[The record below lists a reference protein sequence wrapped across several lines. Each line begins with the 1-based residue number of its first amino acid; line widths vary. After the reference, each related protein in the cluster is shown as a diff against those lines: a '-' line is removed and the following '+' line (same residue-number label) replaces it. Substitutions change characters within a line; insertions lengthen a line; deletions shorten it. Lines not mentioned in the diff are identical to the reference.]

1 MINPNNFLIGEIPN
15 LNPYSQQYSSFWRAE
30 LIKCLGKWITPTLY
44 FFVNHWYIK
53 ISKDKSKVQSLPSLR
68 DIDWERA
75 YLYEEAKGFSGFEDD
90 TMLHCNRGYMEGVD
104 PKGRSYVSAREY
116 LRLIHP
122 KSLGRPLYENP
133 SMNIIELGGRGYGKD
148 IEENT
153 TLYTKYGKVKIKDIN
168 IGDEIFDSDG
178 LLTKVV
184 NKKHYNDQI
193 QYKVVLKDGRSLIC
207 GAGHLWGIMD
217 NKGKYK
223 VLELREILKDYKKVS
238 ENRIDYK
245 YFVPYTKPLQYDTKE
260 LPIDPYFLGL
270 WLGDGNSHN
279 IGITTIDEEIK
290 SYVEKIAV
298 INKLNINVYLNSK
311 NTCPTYI
318 LNNDRKS
325 FELRNTFNKL
335 NLFNNK
341 HIPEIYFEASVDQR
355 LELLRGLLDTD
366 GSIQKRG
373 NIEFSNSNENIIK
386 GIERLLKSLG
396 IRYTIS
402 ERIPSYKH
410 KNELKNGKLTYR
422 VNIISSLDIFKL
434 TRKRERL
441 NHNLSSY
448 SKGNREKVAIADIQE
463 LGVKPSVCIAVDNES
478 KLFVAGDDYIV
489 THNSYWVAACASHVF
504 LFDGASSYREYREDK
519 PSSEVVLSAQ
529 AQDYIST
536 LVQHTYYGLN
546 RLRGSIQKG
555 KDYFPPPLAK
565 EYSGSLSPNKFLLQE
580 KEVKKG
586 GSWVKE
592 GSTSKMH
599 CRIIGDDPFVS
610 NGTRSKLIIIDETGF
625 VPLLEEVFGSCKA
638 TTLNDSFKFGVIWA
652 TGTGGEMEGKGS
664 IATKKIFYDPES
676 YDCLSFQDEWENTG
690 KIGLF
695 VPGYYKRNECRDENG
710 ILDIEKA
717 RGYDLNERAK
727 LEKSP
732 SVVPLQIEKMN
743 TPLVPSEVFLS
754 KSGNKFP
761 VNDLKAQLAY
771 VESSNDEMLKGVI
784 GTMIWSPETNKPE
797 FKPDSSLKEVI
808 YPVNPKN
815 DNTGCV
821 VIYEVPQLLP
831 FGTYV
836 AGIDPYAQDETTES
850 VSVGTCYIMKR
861 KVLGYTTQDQIVAKY
876 VGRPES
882 LNTWMEQVRRL
893 LIYYGGLGLYEN
905 NYNHLKGHM
914 ELKNSLKFLAN
925 TPTVFK
931 SSTNE
936 SKVLYGIRMTKD
948 VKPEA
953 ELYLKN
959 WLEEEV
965 EEGQMNLH
973 YILDKHLLKELIAY
987 SDTGNYDAVIAIMLA
1002 NVQRITMLK
1011 IIYKEKEKKPDPFFN
1026 RKLFRRN

>member
-1 MINPNNFLIGEIPN
+1 MINPNNFLIGEIPK

-30 LIKCLGKWITPTLY
+30 LIKCLEGYWVGGKWITPTLY
-44 FFVNHWYIK
+44 FFVNHWHIK
-53 ISKDKSKVQSLPSLR
+53 ISKDKSKVQSLPMLR

-75 YLYEEAKGFSGFEDD
+75 YLYEEAKGFSGFEEDS
-90 TMLHCNRGYMEGVD
+90 LFHCNREYIETNHPSGKTYI
-104 PKGRSYVSAREY
+104 PAREY

-133 SMNIIELGGRGYGKD
+133 SMNIIELGGRGYGK
-148 IEENT
+148 
-153 TLYTKYGKVKIKDIN
+153 
-168 IGDEIFDSDG
+168 
-178 LLTKVV
+178 
-184 NKKHYNDQI
+184 
-193 QYKVVLKDGRSLIC
+193 
-207 GAGHLWGIMD
+207 
-217 NKGKYK
+217 
-223 VLELREILKDYKKVS
+223 
-238 ENRIDYK
+238 
-245 YFVPYTKPLQYDTKE
+245 
-260 LPIDPYFLGL
+260 
-270 WLGDGNSHN
+270 
-279 IGITTIDEEIK
+279 
-290 SYVEKIAV
+290 
-298 INKLNINVYLNSK
+298 
-311 NTCPTYI
+311 
-318 LNNDRKS
+318 
-325 FELRNTFNKL
+325 
-335 NLFNNK
+335 
-341 HIPEIYFEASVDQR
+341 
-355 LELLRGLLDTD
+355 
-366 GSIQKRG
+366 
-373 NIEFSNSNENIIK
+373 
-386 GIERLLKSLG
+386 
-396 IRYTIS
+396 
-402 ERIPSYKH
+402 
-410 KNELKNGKLTYR
+410 
-422 VNIISSLDIFKL
+422 
-434 TRKRERL
+434 
-441 NHNLSSY
+441 
-448 SKGNREKVAIADIQE
+448 
-463 LGVKPSVCIAVDNES
+463 
-478 KLFVAGDDYIV
+478 
-489 THNSYWVAACASHVF
+489 SYWVAACAAHVF
-504 LFDGASSYREYREDK
+504 LFDGASSYKEFKEDK

-592 GSTSKMH
+592 GSTSKLH

-676 YDCLSFQDEWENTG
+676 YDCLSFTDEWENTG

-717 RGYDLNERAK
+717 KGYDLKERAK

-771 VESSNDEMLKGVI
+771 IESSTDEMLKGVI

-797 FKPDSSLKEVI
+797 FKPDSSLREVI
-808 YPVNPKN
+808 FPINPKN

-836 AGIDPYAQDETTES
+836 AGIDPYAQDDTTES

-861 KVLGYTTQDQIVAKY
+861 KVLGHTTQDQIVAKY

-882 LNTWMEQVRRL
+882 LNVWMEQVRRL
-893 LIYYGGLGLYEN
+893 LMYYSALGLYEN

-965 EEGQMNLH
+965 EEGKMNLH

-987 SDTGNYDAVIAIMLA
+987 SDTGNFDAVIAIMLA

-1011 IIYKEKEKKPDPFFN
+1011 IIYKEKEYKPDPFFN